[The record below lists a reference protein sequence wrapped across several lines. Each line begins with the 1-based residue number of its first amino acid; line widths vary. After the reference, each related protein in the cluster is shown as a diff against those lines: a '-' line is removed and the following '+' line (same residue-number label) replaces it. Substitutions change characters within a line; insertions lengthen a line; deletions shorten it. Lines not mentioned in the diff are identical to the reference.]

1 MKFPWKNTP
10 SEGQSS
16 DDSVA
21 REEAQPSSASERQS
35 PVRMA
40 LIVATSALLGGITV
54 ALWNRGILEG
64 MRRPVPPVPP
74 QECENGPD
82 NEEFI

>member
-1 MKFPWKNTP
+1 
-10 SEGQSS
+10 
-16 DDSVA
+16 
-21 REEAQPSSASERQS
+21 
-35 PVRMA
+35 MA

>member
-1 MKFPWKNTP
+1 MKFPWKHTA
-10 SEGQSS
+10 SEGQSVGNS
-16 DDSVA
+16 DA
-21 REEAQPSSASERQS
+21 PQETLPNPAPERQS

-64 MRRPVPPVPP
+64 MRRPITPASA
-74 QECENGPD
+74 QERESGPGG
-82 NEEFI
+82 EEFI